1 MSDRLTLI
9 MKRHLLELLDAPH
22 WGPSTPGE
30 WATARALARRGLL
43 DRNYLARER
52 PFSLNGRGREV
63 AEGLRGE
70 GDPK

>member
-1 MSDRLTLI
+1 MSDRLSPT

-52 PFSLNGRGREV
+52 PFSLNDQGRTV
-63 AEGLRGE
+63 ARGIKE
-70 GDPK
+70 SAGE